1 MQNKTDNEYV
11 KNLRSLKIS
20 NDSIIYYWWFKS
32 VILPDLLKDLPCDSN
47 KIKYK
52 IIDDDEYALLYIGKA
67 INAHNRLVN
76 YHILDKN
83 NFHEKGIVNRRL
95 SSLRQT
101 LCGLLSL
108 PMSSAKELIN
118 EFMDQNCYVEWCF
131 IISSKD
137 LDNLETKCIRE
148 NYLPL
153 NYQNTLGILSKEHRK
168 KLKCLK
174 KSVRK

>member
-1 MQNKTDNEYV
+1 MQNKIVQAHV
-11 KNLRSLKIS
+11 KNLRYITIS
-20 NDSIIYYWWFKS
+20 NDPIIYYWWFKS
-32 VILPDLLKDLPCDSN
+32 VILPNLLKDLPYESK

-52 IIDDDEYALLYIGKA
+52 AIDGNEYALLYIGKA
-67 INAHNRLVN
+67 KNAHFRLVN

-83 NFHEKGIVNRRL
+83 NYHKKGIENGRL

-108 PMSSAKELIN
+108 SMSSAKDVIN
-118 EFMDQNCYVEWCF
+118 EFMDQNCYVEWCLV
-131 IISSKD
+131 SSDD
-137 LDNLETKCIRE
+137 LNNLETKYIRE